1 MLEQLINAL
10 DQRGILV
17 MQAMLGK
24 RAIELLEDENEK
36 KSKPK
41 LEVPTAPSIVTP
53 TKGLIT
59 GPNS

>member
-24 RAIELLEDENEK
+24 RSIELLEDDNK
-36 KSKPK
+36 KTKPKSK
-41 LEVPTAPSIVTP
+41 LVTP
-53 TKGLIT
+53 NSGLIT